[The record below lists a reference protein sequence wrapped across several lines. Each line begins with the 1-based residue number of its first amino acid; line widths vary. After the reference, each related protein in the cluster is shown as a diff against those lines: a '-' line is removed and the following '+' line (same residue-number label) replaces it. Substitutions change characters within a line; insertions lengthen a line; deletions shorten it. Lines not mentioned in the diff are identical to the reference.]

1 MKKIVF
7 IFLLI
12 FILTIPIWFKIIKP
26 SENQEVLTTQTKK
39 KAFEIKRLPHG
50 KIIDAQ
56 YKDKNF
62 KILAIEASS
71 SSDFTLIP
79 NFTEKDFGETLA
91 QNYNCD
97 AVINGGFYKE
107 DYTPLGL
114 FMVNNKRYG
123 NLVKSRVAN
132 GFFYQSK
139 NGERVISNQ
148 LTQDMDNVVFV
159 LQTGPFIIVRN
170 SRITITNDEEA
181 RRSLIGTDSENRLY
195 LISIILKE
203 NYYSGPYLSD
213 LPLIFSLQQVK
224 KELNLT
230 KLLNLDGGGASFF
243 YSKDEEGTLT
253 LPSISPIGSLICV
266 KIRDKQEERSP

>member
-1 MKKIVF
+1 MKKIVLV
-7 IFLLI
+7 LLFT
-12 FILTIPIWFKIIKP
+12 FILTIPLWIKNIKP
-26 SENQEVLTTQTKK
+26 RKEEDILTSQTKK
-39 KAFEIKRLPHG
+39 NIVEIKRLPHG
-50 KIIDAQ
+50 KIIDVQ

-71 SSDFTLIP
+71 STDFTLIP
-79 NFTEKDFGETLA
+79 NFTEKDFGEIIA
-91 QNYNCD
+91 QNNNCD

-114 FMVNNKRYG
+114 FIANNKNYG
-123 NLVKSRVAN
+123 RLIKSKVAN
-132 GFFYQSK
+132 GFFYQEN
-139 NGERVISNQ
+139 NGNRVISNQ
-148 LTQDMDNVVFV
+148 LPFDLNNLDFV

-170 SRITITNDEEA
+170 SRIAINNDEQA

-213 LPLIFSLQQVK
+213 LPVIFSLPQVK
-224 KELNLT
+224 NELNLT

-243 YSKDEEGTLT
+243 YSKDDEETVTLS
-253 LPSISPIGSLICV
+253 SISPIGSLICA
-266 KIRDKQEERSP
+266 KNLPN